1 MLVTILIQEV
11 HGSEYGTNQKTREVP
26 ASRGW
31 KSIIFIFITLRHIFS
46 YIHYTFNVG
55 FLSIIRVIE
64 HNKINSRVQLNLID
78 QFILNSTVDNSINNF
93 KFKIKSTTWNS
104 FYLGVRVSFVCSLY
118 SDDSRPEPNYIT
130 IISTSLVSVV
140 LESSLVTFTT
150 RSPTTT
156 PSFQRCSF
164 PPPYQDRESVQP
176 ASRLGRG
183 TVSGLSCTWSLS
195 QYTYM

>member
-1 MLVTILIQEV
+1 MPVLKINPYSEKNKVYRTVSTMLITILIQEV

-55 FLSIIRVIE
+55 FLSIIWVIE

-78 QFILNSTVDNSINNF
+78 QFILNSTVNSSINNF

-104 FYLGVRVSFVCSLY
+104 FYYTRGCSGF
-118 SDDSRPEPNYIT
+118 IC
-130 IISTSLVSVV
+130 V
-140 LESSLVTFTT
+140 FT
-150 RSPTTT
+150 
-156 PSFQRCSF
+156 
-164 PPPYQDRESVQP
+164 
-176 ASRLGRG
+176 L
-183 TVSGLSCTWSLS
+183 
-195 QYTYM
+195 